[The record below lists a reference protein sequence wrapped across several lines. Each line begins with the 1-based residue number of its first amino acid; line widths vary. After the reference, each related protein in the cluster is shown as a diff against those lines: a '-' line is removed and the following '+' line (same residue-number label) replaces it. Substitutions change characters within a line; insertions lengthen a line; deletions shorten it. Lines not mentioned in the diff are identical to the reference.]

1 MVNRRQI
8 REAVMQVLYAH
19 DIRKDSIEKVAEGL
33 IPEEILAHDKSR
45 EFAQKLLTDVIT
57 HKKTIDE
64 YIAKHADNWELDRMA
79 IIDKNLMRIAIAE
92 FLFMEDVPPKVTINE
107 AIEISKKYSTDKSGK
122 FINGILDATLNELRQ
137 SGKLHKSG
145 RGLVD
150 APAKH
155 PKNAT
160 PAPPA
165 KKPPSSPPSVPPKS
179 SSKPSTSK
187 PSPNSSSKKKTSAS
201 QKSKPK

>member
-8 REAVMQVLYAH
+8 REVVMQVLYAR
-19 DIRKDSIEKVAEGL
+19 DIRKDNLEKVAEGL
-33 IPEEILAHDKSR
+33 IPEEILAQEKSR
-45 EFAQKLLTDVIT
+45 AFAQKLLTDVVT
-57 HKKTIDE
+57 HQKMIDD

-79 IIDKNLMRIAIAE
+79 IIDRNLMRMAIAE

-137 SGKLHKSG
+137 SGKLQKSG

-150 APAKH
+150 VPAKQPKHTAPA
-155 PKNAT
+155 PSAE
-160 PAPPA
+160 
-165 KKPPSSPPSVPPKS
+165 KPPSPSSPATPKS
-179 SSKPSTSK
+179 SSKPSASK
-187 PSPNSSSKKKTSAS
+187 PSPNSSSKKPTSAS

>member
-8 REAVMQVLYAH
+8 REVVMQVLYAH

-33 IPEEILAHDKSR
+33 IPEEILAQDKSR
-45 EFAQKLLTDVIT
+45 EFAKKLLTDVIT
-57 HKKTIDE
+57 HQKTIDE

-79 IIDKNLMRIAIAE
+79 IIDRNLMRMAIAE
-92 FLFMEDVPPKVTINE
+92 FLFMADVPPKVTINE

-137 SGKLHKSG
+137 AGKLHKSG

-160 PAPPA
+160 AGPPA
-165 KKPPSSPPSVPPKS
+165 EKPPSPPSPVPPKS
-179 SSKPSTSK
+179 SSKATPSK
-187 PSPNSSSKKKTSAS
+187 PSPNSSGKKSAS

>member
-1 MVNRRQI
+1 LHTTNL
-8 REAVMQVLYAH
+8 E
-19 DIRKDSIEKVAEGL
+19 
-33 IPEEILAHDKSR
+33 

-57 HKKTIDE
+57 HQKTIDE

-137 SGKLHKSG
+137 SGKVAQIWTRAWLM
-145 RGLVD
+145 L
-150 APAKH
+150 PAKQ
-155 PKNAT
+155 PKHNAT

-165 KKPPSSPPSVPPKS
+165 EKPPSSFSASSPKIFL
-179 SSKPSTSK
+179 KTQYASK
-187 PSPNSSSKKKTSAS
+187 PSPNSSSKKPPDICISKVKT
-201 QKSKPK
+201 KMNRR